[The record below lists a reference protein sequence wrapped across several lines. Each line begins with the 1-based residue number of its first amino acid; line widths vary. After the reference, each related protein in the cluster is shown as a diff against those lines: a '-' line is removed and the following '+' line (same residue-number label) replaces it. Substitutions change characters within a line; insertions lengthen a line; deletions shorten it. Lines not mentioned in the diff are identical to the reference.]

1 MNDYHVPITAQDEV
15 TAQDAGEHI
24 SEKHMQKTADF
35 IKYTCSAFQTRNKM
49 AVESFICLFKGYVLL
64 Q

>member
-1 MNDYHVPITAQDEV
+1 MSDYHLPITAQDEV

-35 IKYTCSAFQTRNKM
+35 IECTCSAF
-49 AVESFICLFKGYVLL
+49 
-64 Q
+64 